1 MKWKILI
8 NYYYII
14 ILIFLIFFQNQLT
27 FKMAG
32 REGRNTKSGRTF
44 FLLFQEGNW
53 QKPGKIYP
61 QNYLYFLKLIIAN
74 CN

>member
-1 MKWKILI
+1 MLI

-14 ILIFLIFFQNQLT
+14 ILIFLIFFQDQLA
-27 FKMAG
+27 FRMAG
-32 REGRNTKSGRTF
+32 RGGRDTRSGRTF

-53 QKPGKIYP
+53 QRSGKIYL
-61 QNYLYFLKLIIAN
+61 QNYLYFLKLIIVN